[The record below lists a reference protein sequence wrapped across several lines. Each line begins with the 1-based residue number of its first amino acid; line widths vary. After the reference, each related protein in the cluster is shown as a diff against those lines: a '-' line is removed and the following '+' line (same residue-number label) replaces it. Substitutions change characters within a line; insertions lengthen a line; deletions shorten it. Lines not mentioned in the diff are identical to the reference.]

1 MFYISDL
8 PLIILQLYFRFIR
21 GHSIVHAIITGQCV
35 AQTVCNIWSCA
46 CERGYTQGWLERW
59 ILLPYVSW
67 CFHHCWISAQF
78 GFVYFYIG
86 AFSTPY
92 TFGII
97 LRTPLRSWG
106 FLFQFF
112 CCLMFS
118 RRRLRICPRI
128 LWPLPRELDHLS
140 CPISSGLFTFVLVFL
155 INWTHKN
162 ANCVLDYLHLSGVID
177 SLKISTIKKS
187 TDKNPRK
194 KLN

>member
-106 FLFQFF
+106 FLFQFLLSDVF
-112 CCLMFS
+112 PEEAPNLS
-118 RRRLRICPRI
+118 ENSLTAPTRARSSVLSDLLRIIHFC
-128 LWPLPRELDHLS
+128 LS
-140 CPISSGLFTFVLVFL
+140 VSDKLNSQECQLRSRLFTLERCDWFSKNINNKE
-155 INWTHKN
+155 INW
-162 ANCVLDYLHLSGVID
+162 
-177 SLKISTIKKS
+177 
-187 TDKNPRK
+187 
-194 KLN
+194 